1 MIIWTLILSAV
12 AILGDV
18 CLKHSAVSKNVWFL
32 VIGII
37 LYSIDAYFW
46 YLIYKTEKFST
57 VAVVYSVFTILLSIV
72 LGVLL
77 FHEKISV
84 REIAGILLGISSVA
98 LLSL

>member
-1 MIIWTLILSAV
+1 M
-12 AILGDV
+12 
-18 CLKHSAVSKNVWFL
+18 KQSAVSKNVWFL

-37 LYSIDAYFW
+37 LYGIDAYFW